1 MLSGFCVPE
10 RRFCPWLRVKI
21 PFAKLDQQQDISMK
35 KLALVVVGPGLIGK
49 QHIRLISENS
59 RCELCA
65 IVAPDHVANHEIAQ
79 AQGVPLF
86 HSLGDCLRAKT
97 VEGVVIS
104 SPNEFHAEQAS
115 QCIRAG
121 IPVLIEKPI
130 TVSVAEGE
138 ALVAL
143 AEQNHAKVMVGHHR
157 AHSPLLSLAR
167 TVISDGR
174 LGRLVTV
181 MGSAQF
187 SKPGHYFE
195 DGPWRREPG
204 GGPILINLIHE
215 IGNLRSLC
223 GEITA
228 VQALSSSA
236 VRRFPVEDTVT
247 INLSFANGALGTF
260 VLSDTAASAMSW
272 EQTSREN
279 PSYPTY
285 ADEDCY
291 MIAGT
296 TGSLAIPTMRLKYYG
311 ANTEPSWWT
320 PFHEE
325 VLETRREDP
334 LTRQL
339 EHFTQMIEGRCEP
352 LVSAADGLR
361 NLMVTEAVRRAA
373 ATHQTVYV

>member
-1 MLSGFCVPE
+1 ME
-10 RRFCPWLRVKI
+10 
-21 PFAKLDQQQDISMK
+21 

-49 QHIRLISENS
+49 QHIRLIGENP
-59 RCELCA
+59 RCELSA
-65 IVAPDHVANHEIAQ
+65 IVAPDHVTNHQIAQ

-86 HSLGDCLRAKT
+86 HSLGECLRTKA
-97 VEGVVIS
+97 VEGVIIS

-115 QCIRAG
+115 QCIRGG

-143 AEQNHAKVMVGHHR
+143 AERNCAKVMVGHHR

-167 TVISDGR
+167 DTINDGR
-174 LGRLVTV
+174 LGRIVTV

-187 SKPGHYFE
+187 SKPAHYFQ
-195 DGPWRREPG
+195 DGPWRREEG

-223 GEITA
+223 GEIAA

-236 VRRFPVEDTVT
+236 VRQFPVEDTVA
-247 INLSFANGALGTF
+247 INLSFTNGALGTF
-260 VLSDTAASAMSW
+260 VLSDTAATAMSW

-285 ADEDCY
+285 DDEDCY

-296 TGSLAIPTMRLKYYG
+296 KGSLAIPTMRLKYYG
-311 ANTEPSWWT
+311 ADTEPSWWT

-325 VLETRREDP
+325 ILKTQREDP
-334 LTRQL
+334 LARQL
-339 EHFTQMIEGRCEP
+339 EHFIQVIEGHCEP

-361 NLMVTEAVRRAA
+361 NLMVTEAVRRSAT
-373 ATHQTVYV
+373 THQTVYV

>member
-1 MLSGFCVPE
+1 ME
-10 RRFCPWLRVKI
+10 R
-21 PFAKLDQQQDISMK
+21 
-35 KLALVVVGPGLIGK
+35 LALVVVGPGLIGK
-49 QHIRLISENS
+49 QHIRLINENP

-65 IVAPDHVANHEIAQ
+65 IVAPDHVVNHEIAKT
-79 AQGVPLF
+79 QGVPLF
-86 HSLGDCLRAKT
+86 HSLDDCLRAKT
-97 VEGVVIS
+97 VAGVIIS

-115 QCIRAG
+115 QCIQAG

-138 ALVAL
+138 TLVAM
-143 AEQNHAKVMVGHHR
+143 ATQRRAKVMVGHHR

-167 TVISDGR
+167 AAISEGR
-174 LGRLVTV
+174 LGRLVSV

-187 SKPGHYFE
+187 SKPAHYFE
-195 DGPWRREPG
+195 SGPWRREPG

-223 GEITA
+223 GEISA

-236 VRRFPVEDTVT
+236 VRRFPVEDTVA
-247 INLSFANGALGTF
+247 INLAFASGALGTF
-260 VLSDTAASAMSW
+260 VLSDTAATAKSW

-296 TGSLAIPTMRLKYYG
+296 TGSLAIPTMRLKYYS
-311 ANTEPSWWT
+311 ADAEPSWWT
-320 PFHEE
+320 PFRED
-325 VLETRREDP
+325 VLEIRREDP

-339 EHFTQMIEGRCEP
+339 EHFAQVIEGRCEP

-361 NLMVTEAVRRAA
+361 NLMVTEAVRHSA

>member
-1 MLSGFCVPE
+1 ME
-10 RRFCPWLRVKI
+10 R
-21 PFAKLDQQQDISMK
+21 
-35 KLALVVVGPGLIGK
+35 LALVVVGPGLIGK
-49 QHIRLISENS
+49 QHIRLINENP

-65 IVAPDHVANHEIAQ
+65 IVAPDHVVNHEIAKT
-79 AQGVPLF
+79 QGVPLF
-86 HSLGDCLRAKT
+86 HSLDDCLRAKA
-97 VEGVVIS
+97 VAGVIIS

-115 QCIRAG
+115 QCIQAG

-138 ALVAL
+138 TLVAM
-143 AEQNHAKVMVGHHR
+143 ATQRRAKVMVGHHR

-167 TVISDGR
+167 AAISEGR
-174 LGRLVTV
+174 LGRLVSV

-187 SKPGHYFE
+187 SKPAHYFE
-195 DGPWRREPG
+195 SGPWRREPG

-223 GEITA
+223 GEISA

-236 VRRFPVEDTVT
+236 VRQFPVEDTVA
-247 INLSFANGALGTF
+247 INLAFASGALGTF
-260 VLSDTAASAMSW
+260 VLSDTAATAKSW

-296 TGSLAIPTMRLKYYG
+296 TGSLAIPTMRLKYYS
-311 ANTEPSWWT
+311 ADAEPSWWT
-320 PFHEE
+320 PFREE
-325 VLETRREDP
+325 VLEIRREDP

-339 EHFTQMIEGRCEP
+339 EHFAQVIEGRCEP

-361 NLMVTEAVRRAA
+361 NLMVTEAVRHSA
-373 ATHQTVYV
+373 ATHQTVYI

>member
-1 MLSGFCVPE
+1 
-10 RRFCPWLRVKI
+10 
-21 PFAKLDQQQDISMK
+21 MK
-35 KLALVVVGPGLIGK
+35 KLSLVVVGPGLIGK
-49 QHIRLISENS
+49 QHIRLIGENPH
-59 RCELCA
+59 CELCS
-65 IVAPDHVANHEIAQ
+65 IVAPDHVANHEIARSRD
-79 AQGVPLF
+79 VPLF
-86 HSLGDCLRAKT
+86 HSLDDCLRAGN
-97 VEGVVIS
+97 VDGVIIA

-115 QCIRAG
+115 LCIEAG

-130 TVSVAEGE
+130 TVTVPEGE
-138 ALVAL
+138 TLVAL
-143 AEQNHAKVMVGHHR
+143 AERTNAKVMVGHHR

-167 TVISDGR
+167 QIIDSGR

-187 SKPGHYFE
+187 YKPAHYFE
-195 DGPWRREPG
+195 DGPWRRELG

-228 VQALSSSA
+228 VQAMSSA
-236 VRRFPVEDTVT
+236 AVRQFPVEDTVV
-247 INLSFANGALGTF
+247 INFAFANGALGTF
-260 VLSDTAASAMSW
+260 VLSDTAATAKSW

-279 PSYPTY
+279 PSYPSY

-296 TGSLAIPTMRLKYYG
+296 TGSLDIPTMRIKSYDSG
-311 ANTEPSWWT
+311 TEPSWWT
-320 PFHEE
+320 PFREE
-325 VLETRREDP
+325 VMEIRREDP

-339 EHFTQMIEGRCEP
+339 AHFVQVIEGHCAP

-361 NLMVTEAVRRAA
+361 NLMVTEAVRRSAV
-373 ATHQTVYV
+373 TQQTVYL